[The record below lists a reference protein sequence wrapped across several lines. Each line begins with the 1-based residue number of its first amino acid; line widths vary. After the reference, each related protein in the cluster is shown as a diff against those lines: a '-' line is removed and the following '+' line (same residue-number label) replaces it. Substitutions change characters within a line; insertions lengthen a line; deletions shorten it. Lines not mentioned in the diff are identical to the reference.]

1 MEQFKFKPDGVKKM
15 SRFILIKTIPILVL
29 LAAGSIIIN
38 YYINYTDVNKAK
50 TTSYSIVIIMAVL
63 GFAIYR
69 SNKKQQQ
76 LLESYTLTLDEE
88 GIIREQFNTPRI
100 VILYQ
105 DLVEIVKN
113 SNGGITIKGGSALNA
128 IGVPPFIDQQERLEA
143 LLSERKQ
150 IIVKTKTSFL
160 QKFLWVG
167 ILLMLATMATVYTSN
182 NKILVAIS
190 GTFILALMGY
200 SLYVTQVSKNID
212 NRTKK
217 GMWLSLLVIL
227 SVILVMYIKLTK

>member
-15 SRFILIKTIPILVL
+15 SRLILIKTIPILVL
-29 LAAGSIIIN
+29 LAVGSIIIN

-63 GFAIYR
+63 GIAIYR

-113 SNGGITIKGGSALNA
+113 SNGGITIKGSSAFNA

-160 QKFLWVG
+160 QKYLWVG
-167 ILLMLATMATVYTSN
+167 ILIMLAAMATVYTSN

-190 GTFILALMGY
+190 GTFILTLMGY

-217 GMWLSLLVIL
+217 GMWLSLLVII